1 MSTLRLLLLLVLLT
15 AIYAVGL
22 SVLASHGYSAR
33 PQATS
38 LLWGF
43 EFQALLAIWVR
54 MDRRRRNL
62 SLPFEFDAFVF
73 FFWPLVV
80 PYYLYRTRGK
90 RGVLVTAAVYA
101 LYVTPAVISGIAST
115 IVRVAVR

>member
-1 MSTLRLLLLLVLLT
+1 MSALRLLLLLVILT

-22 SVLASHGYSAR
+22 SVLASHGYTAR
-33 PQATS
+33 PESTA

-43 EFQALLAIWVR
+43 EFQTLLSIWVR
-54 MDRRRRNL
+54 IDRKQRNL

-73 FFWPLVV
+73 FGWPVAV

-90 RGVLVTAAVYA
+90 RGLVVAAAVYT
-101 LYVTPAVISGIAST
+101 LYVTPAVISATASV
-115 IVRVAVR
+115 IVRLTVR

>member
-1 MSTLRLLLLLVLLT
+1 VSALRLLLLLAILT
-15 AIYAVGL
+15 AIYAIGL

-33 PQATS
+33 SESTS

-43 EFQALLAIWVR
+43 EFQALLSIWVR
-54 MDRRRRNL
+54 RDRRHRNL

-73 FFWPLVV
+73 FGWPVVV

-90 RGVLVTAAVYA
+90 RGLVVTAAVYT
-101 LYVTPAVISGIAST
+101 LYVAPVVISVIAST
-115 IVRVAVR
+115 IVRLIAR

>member
-1 MSTLRLLLLLVLLT
+1 LT
-15 AIYAVGL
+15 AIYAIGL

-33 PQATS
+33 SESTS

-43 EFQALLAIWVR
+43 EFQALLSIWER
-54 MDRRRRNL
+54 RDRRHRNL

-73 FFWPLVV
+73 FGWPVVV

-90 RGVLVTAAVYA
+90 RGLVVTAAVYT
-101 LYVTPAVISGIAST
+101 LYVAPVVISVIAST
-115 IVRVAVR
+115 IVRLIAR